1 MIGIILTIGSLIIA
15 GLVAWWFINWKS
27 PSKQQ
32 QINKLAREI
41 TEKDIKVEKTSDFS
55 SLQNEVDNAID
66 GIDENTTDEKEKV
79 KLAQA
84 KELKELVESVKKDEE
99 LASKNYLA
107 SWWNI
112 GLSLGIFL
120 GLWLVLNWI
129 SKRIVG
135 TISQQE

>member
-1 MIGIILTIGSLIIA
+1 MIGIILTLGSLIIA
-15 GLVAWWFINWKS
+15 GLAAWWYLNWKS

-32 QINKLAREI
+32 QINKLAQEI
-41 TEKDIKVEKTSDFS
+41 TEKDVKVEKTSDFS

-84 KELKELVESVKKDEE
+84 KELKELVESVKKDED
-99 LASKNYLA
+99 LASKNYFA
-107 SWWNI
+107 SWVNI
-112 GLSLGIFL
+112 GLAAGIFL
-120 GLWLVLNWI
+120 GLWLILNWI